1 MATIEIFVSSSV
13 RPTER
18 VDRVVSAIEN
28 IFPGLVMDIRSDRI
42 EAYDGPESLRVMH
55 DLLRRQKI
63 LDAARSEML
72 RGLVDDA
79 TSFRLNKQAALMG
92 IVSFPAEEEALGS
105 LHIRITG
112 GERVID
118 WLAPRTENGAPI
130 LETDLAELAGS
141 GRDDMQKGERPE
153 GKETRDV

>member
-1 MATIEIFVSSSV
+1 MRTIEIFVSSLV

-42 EAYDGPESLRVMH
+42 EAYDGPESLRVIH
-55 DLLRRQKI
+55 ELLRGQKI
-63 LDAARSEML
+63 LDAARSEMM
-72 RGLVDDA
+72 RGLQGEA

-92 IVSFPAEEEALGS
+92 IVSFPAEEEPLGS
-105 LHIRITG
+105 LHVRITG

-118 WLAPRTENGAPI
+118 WLAPQTEQGIPVM
-130 LETDLAELAGS
+130 ETDLAELRGS
-141 GRDDMQKGERPE
+141 GMDGLKRMERPE
-153 GKETRDV
+153 GDEGGDV

>member
-1 MATIEIFVSSSV
+1 MRTIEIFVSSSV

-28 IFPGLVMDIRSDRI
+28 IFPGLIMDIRSDRI
-42 EAYDGPESLRVMH
+42 EAYDGPESLRLMH
-55 DLLRRQKI
+55 ELLRRQKI

-72 RGLVDDA
+72 RGLEGGA

-118 WLAPRTENGAPI
+118 WLAPRTENGVPI
-130 LETDLAELAGS
+130 SETDLAELS
-141 GRDDMQKGERPE
+141 GYGEDEEQRKTAPE
-153 GKETRDV
+153 SEAEGDV

>member
-72 RGLVDDA
+72 RGLVEDS

>member
-72 RGLVDDA
+72 RGLVEDS

-92 IVSFPAEEEALGS
+92 VISFPAEEEPLGS
-105 LHIRITG
+105 IHVRITG

-141 GRDDMQKGERPE
+141 GRDDMQNRERPE
-153 GKETRDV
+153 DKETRDV

>member
-1 MATIEIFVSSSV
+1 M

-42 EAYDGPESLRVMH
+42 EAYDGPESLQVMH
-55 DLLRRQKI
+55 ELLRRQKI

-72 RGLVDDA
+72 RGLVDDT

-92 IVSFPAEEEALGS
+92 IVSFPAEEEPLGS

-118 WLAPRTENGAPI
+118 WLAPRTENGVPI
-130 LETDLAELAGS
+130 LESDLTELAGS
-141 GRDDMQKGERPE
+141 GMDDMQKGERQK
-153 GKETRDV
+153 GKEEADV

>member
-28 IFPGLVMDIRSDRI
+28 IFPGLVMDIRTDRI
-42 EAYDGPESLRVMH
+42 EAYDGPDSLRVMH
-55 DLLRRQKI
+55 ELLRRQKI

-72 RGLVDDA
+72 RGFVGDA

-105 LHIRITG
+105 LHIKITG

-130 LETDLAELAGS
+130 LETDLAELVGS
-141 GRDDMQKGERPE
+141 GMDDMQKGERPE
-153 GKETRDV
+153 GKEMRDV

>member
-18 VDRVVSAIEN
+18 VDRVVTAIEN
-28 IFPGLVMDIRSDRI
+28 IFPGLVMDIRTDRI
-42 EAYDGPESLRVMH
+42 EAYDGSESLRVMH

-72 RGLVDDA
+72 RGLVEDS

-141 GRDDMQKGERPE
+141 GMDDMQKGERPDD
-153 GKETRDV
+153 KETRDV

>member
-1 MATIEIFVSSSV
+1 MRTIEIFVSSPV

-42 EAYDGPESLRVMH
+42 EAYDGPKSLRVIH
-55 DLLRRQKI
+55 ELLRGQKI
-63 LDAARSEML
+63 LDAARSEMM
-72 RGLVDDA
+72 RGLQGEA

-92 IVSFPAEEEALGS
+92 IVSFPAEEEPLGS
-105 LHIRITG
+105 LHVRITG

-118 WLAPRTENGAPI
+118 WLAPQTEQGIPVM
-130 LETDLAELAGS
+130 ETDLAELKGS
-141 GRDDMQKGERPE
+141 GMDGLRMERPE
-153 GKETRDV
+153 GDEGGDV

>member
-79 TSFRLNKQAALMG
+79 TSFRQNKQAALMG

-118 WLAPRTENGAPI
+118 WLAPKTENGAPI

-141 GRDDMQKGERPE
+141 GRDDMQNGERPE

>member
-28 IFPGLVMDIRSDRI
+28 IFPGLVMDIRTDRI

-55 DLLRRQKI
+55 ELLRRQKI

-72 RGLVDDA
+72 RRPLWRSRVMRRVSSSSMIANLIDLIDHFDK
-79 TSFRLNKQAALMG
+79 SFR
-92 IVSFPAEEEALGS
+92 
-105 LHIRITG
+105 
-112 GERVID
+112 VICQY
-118 WLAPRTENGAPI
+118 LLFNC
-130 LETDLAELAGS
+130 
-141 GRDDMQKGERPE
+141 
-153 GKETRDV
+153 

>member
-1 MATIEIFVSSSV
+1 V

-42 EAYDGPESLRVMH
+42 EAYDGPESLQVMH
-55 DLLRRQKI
+55 ELLRRQKI

-72 RGLVDDA
+72 RGLVDDT

-92 IVSFPAEEEALGS
+92 IVSFPAEEEPLGS

-118 WLAPRTENGAPI
+118 WLAPRTENGVPI
-130 LETDLAELAGS
+130 LESDLTELAGS
-141 GRDDMQKGERPE
+141 GMDDMQKGERQK
-153 GKETRDV
+153 GKEEADV

>member
-141 GRDDMQKGERPE
+141 RIDNMQKGERPE

>member
-1 MATIEIFVSSSV
+1 M

-18 VDRVVSAIEN
+18 VNRVVSAIEN

-42 EAYDGPESLRVMH
+42 EAYDGPESLKVMH

-92 IVSFPAEEEALGS
+92 VISFPAEEEPLGS
-105 LHIRITG
+105 IHVRITG
-112 GERVID
+112 GERIVD
-118 WLAPRTENGAPI
+118 WLAPQTENGIPI
-130 LETDLAELAGS
+130 IETDLAELARPGM
-141 GRDDMQKGERPE
+141 DDIQRWERPE
-153 GKETRDV
+153 VKEIGDV

>member
-18 VDRVVSAIEN
+18 VDRVVTAIEN
-28 IFPGLVMDIRSDRI
+28 IFPGLVMDIRTDRI
-42 EAYDGPESLRVMH
+42 EAYDGSESLRVMH

-72 RGLVDDA
+72 RGLVEDS

-141 GRDDMQKGERPE
+141 GMDDMQKGERPDD
-153 GKETRDV
+153 KET